1 MALQL
6 DQKHDRKDDIMAL
19 QLDQMVIFLFVCLF
33 FYCKYAEPAVNH
45 PVNINFVSNALYIK
59 IVNNILELQ
68 KILVK
73 NSKALHI

>member
-45 PVNINFVSNALYIK
+45 PVNINFVSYALYIK